1 MKLTEASLRNPA
13 AVAVVVAMVCAFG
26 LMSLG
31 KLPLQLFPDIER
43 PQMSIQTG
51 WRAASPQEMESEIVE
66 PIETVMQGLPGLE
79 EMASNVIKY
88 GYDDDREH
96 EIAVHVAAQD
106 DRVEIVFEDDGHA
119 FDPTGHP
126 KPDLERIVE
135 SRKIGGLG
143 IELVRRICENM
154 SYQRVGDRNRL
165 VLHIRRFEA
174 HDTQLLSLPQ
184 GIPS

>member
-1 MKLTEASLRNPA
+1 MTQKTIAERSWRFPNRMTALAD
-13 AVAVVVAMVCAFG
+13 VAKEVFAWLAN
-26 LMSLG
+26 
-31 KLPLQLFPDIER
+31 LPLSSRAKYSVGLAIE
-43 PQMSIQTG
+43 
-51 WRAASPQEMESEIVE
+51 EI
-66 PIETVMQGLPGLE
+66 G
-79 EMASNVIKY
+79 SNTIKY

-135 SRKIGGLG
+135 SRNIGGLG

-165 VLHIRRFEA
+165 VLHVRRFEA

>member
-1 MKLTEASLRNPA
+1 MTQKTIAERTWRFPNRMTALA
-13 AVAVVVAMVCAFG
+13 AVAKEVFEWLAN
-26 LMSLG
+26 
-31 KLPLQLFPDIER
+31 LPL
-43 PQMSIQTG
+43 SS
-51 WRAASPQEMESEIVE
+51 RAKYSV
-66 PIETVMQGLPGLE
+66 GLAVE

-143 IELVRRICENM
+143 IELVRRICEKM
-154 SYQRVGDRNRL
+154 TYAREGAINRL

-174 HDTQLLSLPQ
+174 HDTQL
-184 GIPS
+184 IPML

>member
-1 MKLTEASLRNPA
+1 MTQKTIAERSWRFPNRMTALA
-13 AVAVVVAMVCAFG
+13 AVAKEVFEWLAN
-26 LMSLG
+26 
-31 KLPLQLFPDIER
+31 LPL
-43 PQMSIQTG
+43 SS
-51 WRAASPQEMESEIVE
+51 RAKYSV
-66 PIETVMQGLPGLE
+66 GLAVE

-154 SYQRVGDRNRL
+154 SYQRVGNRNRL
-165 VLHIRRFEA
+165 VLHVRRFEA

>member
-1 MKLTEASLRNPA
+1 MTQKTIAERTWRFPNRMTALA
-13 AVAVVVAMVCAFG
+13 AVAKEVFEWLAN
-26 LMSLG
+26 
-31 KLPLQLFPDIER
+31 LPL
-43 PQMSIQTG
+43 SS
-51 WRAASPQEMESEIVE
+51 RAKYSV
-66 PIETVMQGLPGLE
+66 GLAVE

-106 DRVEIVFEDDGHA
+106 DRVEIVFEDDGHP
-119 FDPTGHP
+119 FDPTAHP
-126 KPDLERIVE
+126 APDIEKIVN
-135 SRKIGGLG
+135 SRKTGGLG

-154 SYQRVGDRNRL
+154 SYQRVGNRNRL
-165 VLHIRRFEA
+165 VLHVRRFEA

>member
-1 MKLTEASLRNPA
+1 MTQKTIAERTWRFPNRMTALA
-13 AVAVVVAMVCAFG
+13 AVAKEVFEWLAN
-26 LMSLG
+26 
-31 KLPLQLFPDIER
+31 LPL
-43 PQMSIQTG
+43 SS
-51 WRAASPQEMESEIVE
+51 RAKYSV
-66 PIETVMQGLPGLE
+66 GLAVE

-165 VLHIRRFEA
+165 VLHVRRFEA

>member
-1 MKLTEASLRNPA
+1 MTQKTIAERTWRFPNRMTALA
-13 AVAVVVAMVCAFG
+13 AVAKEVFEWLAN
-26 LMSLG
+26 
-31 KLPLQLFPDIER
+31 LPL
-43 PQMSIQTG
+43 SS
-51 WRAASPQEMESEIVE
+51 RAKYSV
-66 PIETVMQGLPGLE
+66 GLAVE

-126 KPDLERIVE
+126 KPDLETIVE

-143 IELVRRICENM
+143 IELVRRICEKM
-154 SYQRVGDRNRL
+154 TYERVGDRNRL

-174 HDTQLLSLPQ
+174 NDTQLLSFPQ